1 MNVGSILQGAFALF
15 KDRPGAVAVWGL
27 IYLAADVL
35 MALGTS
41 ALVGPDAYV
50 TGRGSPGAIWSALGN
65 LLVLNLALLV
75 VVMVLYTAIQRA
87 VLWPGERG
95 FASLQLGMD
104 EVRAFLLAVFYLVI
118 FYVGIIFVGVVMAL
132 FVGVSLSTGSPGTV
146 WFMIVIQFLALVC
159 FLTWLYVKLS
169 LSFPLT
175 LLRGRFVIGEAWALS
190 RGKFW
195 TLFGTYFVLFV
206 IMFVVSLVVG
216 LVTQQEYFSAIM
228 RGGFN
233 SESAQQ
239 AAYRQYGRLASG
251 GIDAMMMLN
260 WVLSAALGTIGLTL
274 WGGATATAARE
285 LSGDVEGLAD
295 TFS

>member
-1 MNVGSILQGAFALF
+1 MNVGSILQGAFALIR
-15 KDRPGAVAVWGL
+15 DRPGAVAVWGL
-27 IYLAADVL
+27 IYLAAVIL
-35 MALGTS
+35 LALATS
-41 ALVGPDAYV
+41 ALIGPDAYMV
-50 TGRGSPGAIWSALGN
+50 GSGSRGVIWSALGKM
-65 LLVLNLALLV
+65 LLLNLALLM

-87 VLWPGERG
+87 VLRPDERG

-104 EVRAFLLAVFYLVI
+104 EVRAFLLAIFYLVV
-118 FYVGIIFVGVVMAL
+118 FYVGIIFVGVVVAL

-146 WFMIVIQFLALVC
+146 WFMIVIQFLAFVC
-159 FLTWLYVKLS
+159 LLTWLYVKLS

-195 TLFGTYFVLFV
+195 SLFGAYFVLFV
-206 IMFVVSLVVG
+206 IMFVLSLVVG
-216 LVTQQEYFSAIM
+216 LVTEQQYFSALL

-233 SESAQQ
+233 SDSAQQ
-239 AAYRQYGRLASG
+239 AAYRQYGQLGSG
-251 GIDAMMMLN
+251 VDAMMVLN

-274 WGGATATAARE
+274 GGGATATAARE
-285 LSGDVEGLAD
+285 LSGDVEGLTD